1 MNDIADEGQETSMDA
16 ANAAAIMAEAGERAR
31 RRLRPDYRVTFTIWG
46 VLWLL
51 GYGIT
56 WLVVRGQHPVSGPV
70 PATFAAT
77 VLISGLVAAATVEQA
92 RDESG
97 VRGRSVALRR
107 IFFASFLLGFAGMF
121 ALEGALARAG
131 AGRPVLILFEAA
143 APILVI
149 GLLYLARSA
158 AGLDWPVA
166 VLGAW
171 MVVVA
176 AAGGYAGPRAVW
188 AIDALAVGLAFLVT
202 AALLTRLRRS

>member
-1 MNDIADEGQETSMDA
+1 MNDIAGTGQGTSMGA
-16 ANAAAIMAEAGERAR
+16 ADAAAIMAESEKQAR
-31 RRLRPDYRVTFTIWG
+31 RRLRPDYRVTFAIWG
-46 VLWLL
+46 VLWLV

-56 WLVVRGQHPVSGPV
+56 WLVVRGQHPVSGPA

-77 VLISGLVAAATVEQA
+77 VLISALVAAATVEQA

-97 VRGRSVALRR
+97 VRGRSVTLRR

-121 ALEGALARAG
+121 TLEGTLARAG
-131 AGRPVLILFEAA
+131 ASRPVLIVFEAA

-176 AAGGYAGPRAVW
+176 AVSGYAGPRAVW
-188 AIDALAVGLAFLVT
+188 GIDALAVGLAFLAT

>member
-1 MNDIADEGQETSMDA
+1 MNDIAGAGQGTSMGA
-16 ANAAAIMAEAGERAR
+16 ADAAAIMAEADKQAR
-31 RRLRPDYRVTFTIWG
+31 RRLRPDYRVTFAIWG
-46 VLWLL
+46 VLWLV

-56 WLVVRGQHPVSGPV
+56 WLLVRGQHPVSGPA
-70 PATFAAT
+70 PATFAAI
-77 VLISGLVAAATVEQA
+77 VLISALVAAASAEQA

-107 IFFASFLLGFAGMF
+107 IFFASFLLGLAAIFT
-121 ALEGALARAG
+121 LEGALAHDG
-131 AGRPVLILFEAA
+131 ASRSVLILFEAA

-176 AAGGYAGPRAVW
+176 AGGGYDGPRAVW
-188 AIDALAVGLAFLVT
+188 GIDALAVGLAFLVT
-202 AALLTRLRRS
+202 AALLTRLHRS